1 MINFDLEKKSV
12 DKIGVEIFGINNCV
26 IKNVCVYAYMHINT
40 HVNIELKKFLVLLR
54 NSFLSSLHVPFLFIL
69 NLISMQNRLFL
80 YQGPFAYI
88 PDICF
93 KDIFGFEK
101 KLTATIKIEIS
112 FVFKTSIENKASV
125 NKKTQR
131 VQCCLGHIDH
141 GTKNETEVIA
151 KKHTTPG
158 RWAVLPSL
166 VHSLS

>member
-1 MINFDLEKKSV
+1 
-12 DKIGVEIFGINNCV
+12 
-26 IKNVCVYAYMHINT
+26 
-40 HVNIELKKFLVLLR
+40 
-54 NSFLSSLHVPFLFIL
+54 
-69 NLISMQNRLFL
+69 MQNRLLL
-80 YQGPFAYI
+80 YQGHFAYI

-131 VQCCLGHIDH
+131 VQGCLGHIDH
-141 GTKNETEVIA
+141 GTKNETEVTA

-158 RWAVLPSL
+158 RCAVLPSL